1 MSPFIDGE
9 TIHVDIVTDEGT
21 TTSSTLKGAENMGD
35 DGGDV
40 NWIKNLDIFRQP

>member
-1 MSPFIDGE
+1 MSQFTGGE

-35 DGGDV
+35 DGGHV
-40 NWIKNLDIFRQP
+40 NWIKDL